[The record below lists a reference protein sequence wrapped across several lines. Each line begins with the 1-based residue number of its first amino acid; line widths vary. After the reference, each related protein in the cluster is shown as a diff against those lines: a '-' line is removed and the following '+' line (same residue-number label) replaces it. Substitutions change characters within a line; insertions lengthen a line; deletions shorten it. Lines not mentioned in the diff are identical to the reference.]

1 VQRRYTVYLQGV
13 HGRVVGE
20 DRVREALGADRR
32 QLPTLCYAR
41 MQRVHDNQSDAE
53 THMDKVAY
61 P

>member
-1 VQRRYTVYLQGV
+1 M

-32 QLPTLCYAR
+32 QLTTLCYAR
-41 MQRVHDNQSDAE
+41 MQRVHDNQSDGE